1 MLKYIWAF
9 LIVAGLITGI
19 AAGNGEAVSAAVTD
33 GAKTAAE
40 LCLSMLGAYALYMG
54 LLGVLDDA
62 GAVKSLARR
71 AAAPLR
77 FIFPG
82 LKNQKAKSYIA
93 LNMVANFLG
102 MGNAATPF
110 GLKGMQELQKENKN
124 KERASDHMCMFAV
137 LNTASVQLIPLSVI
151 ALRSACGS
159 ADASWV
165 TLPTLVV
172 SVVTAVFTVLLARVC
187 AMLGRRP

>member
-9 LIVAGLITGI
+9 LITAGL
-19 AAGNGEAVSAAVTD
+19 AAGLATGNGEAVSAAVTD
-33 GAKTAAE
+33 GANTAAE

-102 MGNAATPF
+102 MGNAATPL
-110 GLKGMQELQKENKN
+110 GIRAARRMARGCEGT
-124 KERASDHMCMFAV
+124 ASDELCLLVVM
-137 LNTASVQLIPLSVI
+137 NTASLQLIPTTVAS
-151 ALRSACGS
+151 LRAAAGSWNPFDILPAVWLASA
-159 ADASWV
+159 
-165 TLPTLVV
+165 V
-172 SVVTAVFTVLLARVC
+172 SVTVGITAAKLFAR
-187 AMLGRRP
+187 GWR

>member
-9 LIVAGLITGI
+9 LIIAGLIAGVAT
-19 AAGNGEAVSAAVTD
+19 GNGEAVSAAVTE

-40 LCLSMLGAYALYMG
+40 LCLSMLGAYSLYMG

-62 GAVKSLARR
+62 GAVKALARR
-71 AAAPLR
+71 AAAPLKV
-77 FIFPG
+77 IFPG
-82 LKNQKAKSYIA
+82 LKNEKAKSYIA

-110 GLKGMQELQKENKN
+110 GLKGMEELQRDNGGSQ
-124 KERASDHMCMFAV
+124 RASDHMCMFAV

-151 ALRSACGS
+151 ALRSAAGS

-165 TLPTLVV
+165 TLPTLIV
-172 SVVTAVFTVLLARVC
+172 SVVTAAFTVALARAC
-187 AMLGRRP
+187 ALFGRKP

>member
-62 GAVKSLARR
+62 GAVRSLARR
-71 AAAPLR
+71 AAAPSHL
-77 FIFPG
+77 IWW
-82 LKNQKAKSYIA
+82 
-93 LNMVANFLG
+93 M
-102 MGNAATPF
+102 AT
-110 GLKGMQELQKENKN
+110 
-124 KERASDHMCMFAV
+124 
-137 LNTASVQLIPLSVI
+137 
-151 ALRSACGS
+151 RSIS
-159 ADASWV
+159 S
-165 TLPTLVV
+165 P
-172 SVVTAVFTVLLARVC
+172 
-187 AMLGRRP
+187 

>member
-9 LIVAGLITGI
+9 LISAGLIVGVAT
-19 AAGNGEAVSAAVTD
+19 GNGEAVSAAVTN

-40 LCLSMLGAYALYMG
+40 LCLSMLGAYCLYMG

-62 GAVKSLARR
+62 GAVKALAKR
-71 AAAPLR
+71 ATAPLR

-82 LKNQKAKSYIA
+82 LKNEKAKSYIA
-93 LNMVANFLG
+93 LNMVANLLG

-110 GLKGMQELQKENKN
+110 GLKGMEELQKDNGG
-124 KERASDHMCMFAV
+124 RDVASDHMCTFAV

-151 ALRSACGS
+151 ALRSASGS

-172 SVVTAVFTVLLARVC
+172 SVVTAIFTIALARAC
-187 AMLGRRP
+187 ALPRRRR